1 MTEHILTW
9 FQSLIKNKKVKQK
22 MKHVKGQ
29 PGKLSFWEKELL
41 QKYHFGCEMKSWQ
54 KLKEKRMLD
63 QNSGGAGSSSGAMMK
78 TEWMEGKEPQPS
90 EKEKETIVT
99 KWRKN
104 IHQKA
109 EVLYSTP
116 FLLSQAIHLNLN

>member
-1 MTEHILTW
+1 
-9 FQSLIKNKKVKQK
+9 
-22 MKHVKGQ
+22 
-29 PGKLSFWEKELL
+29 
-41 QKYHFGCEMKSWQ
+41 MKSWQ

-99 KWRKN
+99 KWRKK
-104 IHQKA
+104 H
-109 EVLYSTP
+109 TP
-116 FLLSQAIHLNLN
+116 EGGSALLNPIPS

>member
-1 MTEHILTW
+1 
-9 FQSLIKNKKVKQK
+9 

-104 IHQKA
+104 IHQEA

>member
-1 MTEHILTW
+1 
-9 FQSLIKNKKVKQK
+9 

-29 PGKLSFWEKELL
+29 PVKFSFWEKELL
-41 QKYHFGCEMKSWQ
+41 QKYHFGCDMKSWQ

-90 EKEKETIVT
+90 EKETIVT
-99 KWRKN
+99 KWRKSETN
-104 IHQKA
+104 YAQK
-109 EVLYSTP
+109 
-116 FLLSQAIHLNLN
+116 